1 METGPVASLGLTF
14 LTAKL
19 TPELVAAYAALLRE
33 EVELIEPLLN
43 PLDTRLRSPDR
54 IMADGSR

>member
-1 METGPVASLGLTF
+1 MCIRDRTF